1 MYGSEDST
9 RITTS
14 TNMALFSR
22 TPKALAV
29 DLEVLRA
36 ELTALRSELTK
47 RTNDLSLV
55 TAAANGLDQRIT
67 AIDTRLTNVTA
78 ELSNQLHELGSDLE
92 TIANRENE
100 PVAVEALDQL
110 RVSQTRIANEQA
122 RYQIA
127 FRQDLAA
134 IAELLRK
141 VK

>member
-1 MYGSEDST
+1 
-9 RITTS
+9 
-14 TNMALFSR
+14 MALFSR
-22 TPKALAV
+22 TPKANAV
-29 DLEVLRA
+29 DFEALRA
-36 ELTALRSELTK
+36 EVAVLRSELTK

-67 AIDTRLTNVTA
+67 AIDTRLTQMTA
-78 ELSNQLHELGSDLE
+78 ELSNQLHELGGDLE
-92 TIANRENE
+92 TLSRREHQ
-100 PVAVEALDQL
+100 PVAVEALDEL

-134 IAELLRK
+134 IAEQLRK